1 MILAKSEM
9 IRARIEPELKNDVE
23 KILKKLG
30 LSVNQA
36 ISLFYSQVRIREGLP
51 FDVKIPNK
59 TTRKTFENT
68 DKGIGIKKFKNK
80 EELFKDIGLH

>member
-1 MILAKSEM
+1 MAKSEM

>member
-1 MILAKSEM
+1 MAKSEM
-9 IRARIEPELKNDVE
+9 IRARIEPGLKHDVD

-30 LSVNQA
+30 MSVSQA
-36 ISLFYSQVRIREGLP
+36 IGLFYVQVKLKKGLP

-68 DKGIGIKKFKNK
+68 DKGKGIKTFKSK
-80 EELFKDIGLH
+80 EELFKDIGLS

>member
-1 MILAKSEM
+1 LAKSEM

>member
-1 MILAKSEM
+1 M